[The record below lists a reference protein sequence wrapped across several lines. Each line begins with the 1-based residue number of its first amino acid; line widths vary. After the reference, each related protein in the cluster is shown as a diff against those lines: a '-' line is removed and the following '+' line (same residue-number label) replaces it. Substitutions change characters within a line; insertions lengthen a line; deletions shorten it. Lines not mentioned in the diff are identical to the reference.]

1 MSGPSR
7 GIVKVCGLTRLEDA
21 RHALACGAD
30 LLGFVVHPPSPRH
43 VADLPGLLN
52 APASACGT
60 EQAERAAIR
69 ERGVL
74 VTVGEAADPM
84 LALARAA
91 GLRRIQPHVPEARRV
106 EVVGVLKAAGFFVLL
121 PWADRL
127 GQPEADADLHLWE
140 PDPARTGVAGG
151 SGQAHGMEVPPP
163 GPYLLAGGL
172 DGENLLERMQAVPR
186 AALRDLRGFDAASRL
201 EASPGIKDPD
211 NVRAFVAR
219 GHALMKG

>member
-43 VADLPGLLN
+43 VADLPALLD
-52 APASACGT
+52 APLNACGT

-74 VTVGEAADPM
+74 VTVGDAADPM

-91 GLRRIQPHVPEARRV
+91 GLRRIQPHVPEARRA
-106 EVVGVLKAAGFFVLL
+106 EVVRVLKAAGCFVLL
-121 PWADRL
+121 PWADRA
-127 GQPEADADLHLWE
+127 GQPQLDADLHLWE
-140 PDPARTGVAGG
+140 PDPGRTGVAGG
-151 SGQAHGMEVPPP
+151 AGQAHAMEVPPP

-186 AALRDLRGFDAASRL
+186 AALRNLRGFDAASRL
-201 EASPGIKDPD
+201 EASPGLKDPD
-211 NVRAFVAR
+211 KVRAFVAR
-219 GHALMKG
+219 GHELLKG